1 MRVST
6 IFSRHGV
13 WDSIKKISRRTKK
26 QDRLIKTQGKI
37 VNINRY
43 VILKKFLRRKKIEY
57 LFGKQE
63 FTKGNQIKV

>member
-43 VILKKFLRRKKIEY
+43 LILKKFLRRKKIEY